1 MDAPP
6 EAPTMA
12 HRIGGIL
19 GTLGCRFDP
28 QPGTGGIK
36 DPALPQ
42 RQCRSQLRLAS
53 DPWPGNSTCHRTVK
67 EKKEKTIVLM
77 VMEIKESGF

>member
-1 MDAPP
+1 MEAPM

-28 QPGTGGIK
+28 QPGTGGDK
-36 DPALPQ
+36 
-42 RQCRSQLRLAS
+42 
-53 DPWPGNSTCHRTVK
+53 G
-67 EKKEKTIVLM
+67 
-77 VMEIKESGF
+77 SGIATAAVRVTTTTGI